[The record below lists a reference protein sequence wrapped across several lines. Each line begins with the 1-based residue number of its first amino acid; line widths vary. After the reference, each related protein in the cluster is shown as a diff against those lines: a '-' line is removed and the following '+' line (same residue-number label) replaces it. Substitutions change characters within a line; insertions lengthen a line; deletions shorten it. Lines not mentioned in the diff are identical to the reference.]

1 MNRIL
6 IAAVAAALVVGAA
19 GLTALQPVSAQPGG
33 PAVCLSLP
41 AGEHTFT
48 APARDRDGD
57 VSFTVTVGEGGVVT
71 GFTEPGGQS
80 IPPAAMFDIFSG
92 EDAYPLPDGVS
103 FVECASDEL
112 AGGDE
117 AASAAAEIC
126 VNLEPGSHNRSAS
139 AGGRT
144 YELAIHVGDHNQVT
158 SIDVLGQSYSAAE
171 GIGLLEQFGAALP
184 AGVEVVP
191 CEGAMGE
198 GGMADHGSDGGQP
211 TPFVNAGSGGL
222 ADSSDQTG
230 LWSAIATFAILVI
243 AVTVVTQRRRI
254 TIRNRE

>member
-1 MNRIL
+1 VKRIL
-6 IAAVAAALVVGAA
+6 IAAIAAALVVGAA
-19 GLTALQPVSAQPGG
+19 GLAALQPVAAQPGG
-33 PAVCLSLP
+33 PSVCLSLP

-48 APARDRDGD
+48 APAQDREGD

-80 IPPAAMFDIFSG
+80 IPPAAMLEIFTG

-117 AASAAAEIC
+117 TTSAAAEIC
-126 VNLEPGSHNRSAS
+126 LNLEPGSHNTSAT
-139 AGGRT
+139 AGGQT
-144 YELAIHVGDHNQVT
+144 YELVIHVGDYNQVT

-171 GIGLLEQFGAALP
+171 AIGLLDQFGAAMP
-184 AGVEVVP
+184 AGVEIVP
-191 CEGAMGE
+191 CE
-198 GGMADHGSDGGQP
+198 GGMADQGADGGQP
-211 TPFVNAGSGGL
+211 TLYANAGSGGL

-230 LWSAIATFAILVI
+230 LWSAIATFAILAI
-243 AVTVVTQRRRI
+243 AVTAVTQRRRI
-254 TIRNRE
+254 AVRNRE

>member
-1 MNRIL
+1 MKRIL

-33 PAVCLSLP
+33 PSVCLSLP

-48 APARDRDGD
+48 APARDREGD

-80 IPPAAMFDIFSG
+80 IPPAAMLEIFTG
-92 EDAYPLPDGVS
+92 EDAYPLPEGVS

-112 AGGDE
+112 EGGDE
-117 AASAAAEIC
+117 TAAAEIC
-126 VNLEPGSHNRSAS
+126 TNLEPGSHNRSAT

-144 YELAIHVGDHNQVT
+144 YELVIHVGDDNQVT

-171 GIGLLEQFGAALP
+171 GIGLLDQFGAAMP
-184 AGVEVVP
+184 AGVEIVP
-191 CEGAMGE
+191 CE
-198 GGMADHGSDGGQP
+198 GGMADQVGGGGQP
-211 TPFVNAGSGGL
+211 TLYANTGSGGL
-222 ADSSDQTG
+222 ADSGDQTG
-230 LWSAIATFAILVI
+230 LWSAIATFAIAVAAVI
-243 AVTVVTQRRRI
+243 AITAVTQRRRI
-254 TIRNRE
+254 AIRNRE

>member
-1 MNRIL
+1 MKRIL

-33 PAVCLSLP
+33 PSVCLSLP

-48 APARDRDGD
+48 APARDREGD

-80 IPPAAMFDIFSG
+80 IPPAAMLEIFTG
-92 EDAYPLPDGVS
+92 ADAYPLPEGVS

-112 AGGDE
+112 EGGDE
-117 AASAAAEIC
+117 TAAAEIC
-126 VNLEPGSHNRSAS
+126 INLEPGSHNTSAT

-144 YELAIHVGDHNQVT
+144 YELVIHVGDYNQVT

-171 GIGLLEQFGAALP
+171 GIGLLDQFGAAMP
-184 AGVEVVP
+184 AGVEIVP
-191 CEGAMGE
+191 CE
-198 GGMADHGSDGGQP
+198 GGMADQGAAGGQP
-211 TPFVNAGSGGL
+211 TLYANAGSGGL
-222 ADSSDQTG
+222 ADSSGQTG
-230 LWSAIATFAILVI
+230 LWSAIATFAILAI
-243 AVTVVTQRRRI
+243 AVTAVTQRRRI
-254 TIRNRE
+254 AIRNRE

>member
-1 MNRIL
+1 MKRIL
-6 IAAVAAALVVGAA
+6 IAAVAVALVVGAA

-33 PAVCLSLP
+33 PSVCLSLP

-112 AGGDE
+112 EGGDE
-117 AASAAAEIC
+117 TTSAAAEIC
-126 VNLEPGSHNRSAS
+126 VNLEPGSHNTSAS

-144 YELAIHVGDHNQVT
+144 YELVIHVGDDHQVT
-158 SIDVLGQSYSAAE
+158 NIDVLGQSYSAAE

-184 AGVEVVP
+184 AGVQVVP
-191 CEGAMGE
+191 CE
-198 GGMADHGSDGGQP
+198 GGMADHGSDSAQP
-211 TPFVNAGSGGL
+211 TLYVNAGSGGL

-230 LWSAIATFAILVI
+230 LWSAIATVAILAI
-243 AVTVVTQRRRI
+243 AATVVTQRRRI
-254 TIRNRE
+254 AIRNRE

>member
-1 MNRIL
+1 MKRIL

-33 PAVCLSLP
+33 PSVCLSLP

-48 APARDRDGD
+48 APARDREGD

-80 IPPAAMFDIFSG
+80 IPPAAMLEIFSG
-92 EDAYPLPDGVS
+92 EDAYPLPEGVS

-112 AGGDE
+112 EASDE
-117 AASAAAEIC
+117 TAAAEIC
-126 VNLEPGSHNRSAS
+126 INLEPGSHNTSAT

-144 YELAIHVGDHNQVT
+144 YELVIHVGDYNQVT

-171 GIGLLEQFGAALP
+171 GIGLLDQFGAAMP
-184 AGVEVVP
+184 AGVEIVP
-191 CEGAMGE
+191 CE
-198 GGMADHGSDGGQP
+198 GGMADQRADGGQP
-211 TPFVNAGSGGL
+211 TLYANAGSGGL
-222 ADSSDQTG
+222 ADSGDQTG
-230 LWSAIATFAILVI
+230 LWSAIATFAILAI
-243 AVTVVTQRRRI
+243 AVTAVTQRRRI
-254 TIRNRE
+254 AIRDKN